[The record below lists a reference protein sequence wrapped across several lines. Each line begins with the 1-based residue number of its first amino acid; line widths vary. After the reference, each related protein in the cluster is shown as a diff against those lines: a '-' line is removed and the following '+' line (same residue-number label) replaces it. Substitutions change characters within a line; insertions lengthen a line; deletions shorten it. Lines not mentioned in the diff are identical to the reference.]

1 LGGARGPAGPA
12 SAGSP
17 DPTLRAFAG
26 QPLVSKP
33 QRQARRR
40 GHGFRPLPRP
50 GRLRS
55 FAAIHVERQS
65 YDHNR
70 GFVLGS
76 KTRYCGGVLGYTPA
90 AAERCEWRGGTR
102 LQIAQSDADPA
113 LAQVDA
119 DDVARLAGS
128 RISRHGRQL
137 DVGFADGASDGA
149 IDGEGDGDGSID
161 GNGDGEGEPS
171 TEGVSVTPDVGKYDS
186 EAGSEGSIELT
197 GGEDAASPVPGGTT
211 AGTLVALA
219 PPLDDAPGLGP
230 CDGTTT

>member
-1 LGGARGPAGPA
+1 LRTLLRGETRDDRRVVGNALA
-12 SAGSP
+12 A
-17 DPTLRAFAG
+17 A
-26 QPLVSKP
+26 
-33 QRQARRR
+33 QRR
-40 GHGFRPLPRP
+40 
-50 GRLRS
+50 
-55 FAAIHVERQS
+55 ERQS
-65 YDHNR
+65 GPR
-70 GFVLGS
+70 I
-76 KTRYCGGVLGYTPA
+76 
-90 AAERCEWRGGTR
+90 E
-102 LQIAQSDADPA
+102 IADCDADPP
-113 LAQVDA
+113 LAEVDA
-119 DDVARLAGS
+119 HDVARLAGS